1 MSAFELFVAIGGVL
15 LVIFFL
21 IQAMQRE
28 REPDGYRHRDGLI
41 EMARPRGKGKPAVP
55 LRPAAA
61 RILAAKE
68 KEAAAKRRE
77 LLPPA
82 SGDDS
87 TPSAS

>member
-1 MSAFELFVAIGGVL
+1 MSAFELFVAIGGSL

-28 REPDGYRHRDGLI
+28 NEPDGYKHRDGLI
-41 EMARPRGKGKPAVP
+41 AMVRPRGKGKAPVP

-68 KEAAAKRRE
+68 KEASAQRRDQSLRARE
-77 LLPPA
+77 
-82 SGDDS
+82 DDS
-87 TPSAS
+87 APSAR

>member
-1 MSAFELFVAIGGVL
+1 MSAFELFVAIGGSL

-28 REPDGYRHRDGLI
+28 KDPDGYKHRDGLI
-41 EMARPRGKGKPAVP
+41 AMARPRDKGKAPVP

-68 KEAAAKRRE
+68 KEASAKRRE
-77 LLPPA
+77 LSPPA
-82 SGDDS
+82 SEDDS
-87 TPSAS
+87 TPSAR

>member
-1 MSAFELFVAIGGVL
+1 MSAFELFVAIGGSL

-41 EMARPRGKGKPAVP
+41 AMARARGKGKPPVP

-68 KEAAAKRRE
+68 KEATTKKRE
-77 LLPPA
+77 LSPRA
-82 SGDDS
+82 SEEDS